1 MPNNENPTEARFRAV
16 WTAFIINYGA
26 SDKTAKGLRD
36 FLRKAKKPADMKL
49 YDFKM
54 RLYQL
59 NKYLPLLPDP
69 MAVAST
75 MPTCS
80 TPFRNVFQIGTIHT
94 LPQTPRLKALMIF
107 LSTMENSSCKKPRKS
122 QKPIIRTIPSHNSN
136 QPETRINATKE
147 IRTNAAEII
156 TAMKSPFAPT
166 ISSVDIQMPNV
177 ATLAIQKE

>member
-1 MPNNENPTEARFRAV
+1 
-16 WTAFIINYGA
+16 
-26 SDKTAKGLRD
+26 
-36 FLRKAKKPADMKL
+36 
-49 YDFKM
+49 
-54 RLYQL
+54 
-59 NKYLPLLPDP
+59 

-80 TPFRNVFQIGTIHT
+80 TPFRNVFRIGTIHT
-94 LPQTPRLKALMIF
+94 LPQTPRLKTLMTF
-107 LSTMENSSCKKPRKS
+107 LSTMENSSCKKPRES

-136 QPETRINATKE
+136 QPETRINATKQ

-166 ISSVDIQMPNV
+166 ISSMDIQMPNV